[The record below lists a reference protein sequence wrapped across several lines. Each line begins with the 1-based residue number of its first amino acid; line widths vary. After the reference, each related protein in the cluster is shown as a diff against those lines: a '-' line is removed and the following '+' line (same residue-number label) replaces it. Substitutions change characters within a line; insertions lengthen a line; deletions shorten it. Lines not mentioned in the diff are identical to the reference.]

1 MPSQHYNEISRRQIE
16 LVREQIVEQIEAYVD
31 LGIDYFMLGVKDVR
45 DLTTVELLARE
56 VFPYFKKP

>member
-1 MPSQHYNEISRRQIE
+1 MAGTLNGLGLLGTP
-16 LVREQIVEQIEAYVD
+16 EQIVEQIEAYVD